1 MYIIFFILTV
11 IVIGIL
17 ARLLRNLPH
26 RPAVYDLP
34 EPDLFDPVRK
44 LEEEDR
50 DPTVPGSTAWYAH
63 QNMIE

>member
-1 MYIIFFILTV
+1 MYILFFILTV

-17 ARLLRNLPH
+17 ARLLRNLQQ

-44 LEEEDR
+44 REEEENER
-50 DPTVPGSTAWYAH
+50 CLSFRF
-63 QNMIE
+63 